1 MLLLRSVVF
10 VTLFYV
16 TTAIILV
23 VGSPLLLGPRWA
35 AMAGLAF
42 HARWCLW
49 LMRVVAGTRVDVRG
63 AEKLPKG
70 AALVASKHQSA
81 WETFALIPLFP
92 DPAMVMKDEL
102 KWIPLYGWF
111 SLKFEHILVKRQ
123 RGPAALRR
131 LIAEAREKAAK
142 GRQIVIFPEGTRQN
156 VDAPPSYKPGVLALY
171 EGLELSC
178 VPLALNSGLFWPR
191 GSLMRYPGTIV
202 IEVLEPIPPHLPR
215 DEFRQRLETA
225 IETATAHLVAEARAT
240 SPVLAA

>member
-178 VPLALNSGLFWPR
+178 VPLA
-191 GSLMRYPGTIV
+191 
-202 IEVLEPIPPHLPR
+202 
-215 DEFRQRLETA
+215 
-225 IETATAHLVAEARAT
+225 
-240 SPVLAA
+240 